1 MEASTRREH
10 AARPLTGRT
19 IGLHPLLLWML
30 VALTLLLLSIPRLHA
45 QDPLAT
51 ARSLYA
57 SAAYD
62 EALKALQEL
71 ADSAPPSAIRE
82 IEQYRFLCLLA
93 LGRSTEAKESIEAV
107 VTADPLFKLDPDTT
121 SPRVVD
127 AFRGVRREVL
137 PDVTTSIY
145 NVAKAAFDRKD
156 YKVAEVQ
163 LRKVIALGADPD
175 MPGGKVD
182 DIVRLSKGFLDLTVT
197 ALKGPDP
204 ATQAPAPQTAATN
217 PAAPG
222 TPSPAATTS
231 TNGAPAPTGTAPAT
245 PNTAAPNVAKRVE
258 VANQPGSGEI
268 RPPMAIKQTVPP
280 VPPDLSRFGA
290 LRSGEIEVL
299 IDETGKVQSTKVI
312 ASIHPVY
319 DAMVIAAT
327 KTWRYDPAT
336 ADGVPVKYRKRI
348 KITISETPR

>member
-1 MEASTRREH
+1 MEASTRREQVTVTRRPI
-10 AARPLTGRT
+10 ARTLDLRPLVIWT
-19 IGLHPLLLWML
+19 L
-30 VALTLLLLSIPRLHA
+30 VALTMLLLSIPRLHA
-45 QDPLAT
+45 QDALAT

-62 EALKALQEL
+62 EALKALQEI

-93 LGRSTEAKESIEAV
+93 LGRSSEAKESITAV
-107 VTADPLFKLDPDTT
+107 VTADPLYKLDENTI

-127 AFRGVRREVL
+127 AFRAVRREVL
-137 PDVTTSIY
+137 PDVTNAIY
-145 NVAKAAFDRKD
+145 NVGKSAFDRKD
-156 YKVAEVQ
+156 YRIAELQ
-163 LRKVIALGADPD
+163 LRKVIALGGDPD
-175 MPGGKVD
+175 MPGGKVE
-182 DIVRLSKGFLDLTVT
+182 DIVKLSKGFLDLTVT

-204 ATQAPAPQTAATN
+204 AAAPQQAPMNAGTN
-217 PAAPG
+217 PVAPNGNPAPSSAA
-222 TPSPAATTS
+222 
-231 TNGAPAPTGTAPAT
+231 NNPAPTGAAPAG
-245 PNTAAPNVAKRVE
+245 NAPPQTTKRVE

-268 RPPMAIKQTVPP
+268 RPPMAIKQAVPP
-280 VPPDLSRFGA
+280 VPPDLSRFGQ

-299 IDETGKVQSTKVI
+299 IDEKGKVQIAKVI

-319 DAMVIAAT
+319 DAMVMAAA

-348 KITISETPR
+348 KITIGESPR

>member
-10 AARPLTGRT
+10 VTRLLAGRT
-19 IGLHPLLLWML
+19 IGLHPLFLWML

-45 QDPLAT
+45 QDALAT

-71 ADSAPPSAIRE
+71 ADSAPPNAIRE

-93 LGRSTEAKESIEAV
+93 LGRSSEAKESITAV
-107 VTADPLFKLDPDTT
+107 VTADPLYKLDENNT

-127 AFRGVRREVL
+127 AFRNVRREVL
-137 PDVTTSIY
+137 PDVTTAIY
-145 NVAKAAFDRKD
+145 NVAKSAFDRKD
-156 YKVAEVQ
+156 YRVAEVQ
-163 LRKVIALGADPD
+163 LRKVIALGGDAD
-175 MPGGKVD
+175 MPGGKVE
-182 DIVRLSKGFLDLTVT
+182 DIVKLSRGFLDLTVT

-204 ATQAPAPQTAATN
+204 SQTPAPLNAGTN
-217 PAAPG
+217 PV
-222 TPSPAATTS
+222 SPA
-231 TNGAPAPTGTAPAT
+231 NPNPTAPAGGG
-245 PNTAAPNVAKRVE
+245 NAAAPAGGGTTAPAVAKRVE

-280 VPPDLSRFGA
+280 VPPDLSRFGQ

-299 IDETGKVQSTKVI
+299 IDETGKVQTAKVI

-319 DAMVIAAT
+319 DAMVLSSA
-327 KTWRYDPAT
+327 KNWRYDPAT

-348 KITISETPR
+348 KITISESPR

>member
-10 AARPLTGRT
+10 VTVTRRPTARARTLDLRPLVIWT
-19 IGLHPLLLWML
+19 L
-30 VALTLLLLSIPRLHA
+30 VALTVLLLSIPRIHA
-45 QDPLAT
+45 QDALAT

-62 EALKALQEL
+62 EALKALQEI

-93 LGRSTEAKESIEAV
+93 LGRSSEAKESITAV
-107 VTADPLFKLDPDTT
+107 VTADPLYKLDENTI

-127 AFRGVRREVL
+127 AFRAVRREVL
-137 PDVTTSIY
+137 PDVTNAIY
-145 NVAKAAFDRKD
+145 NVGKAAFDRKD
-156 YKVAEVQ
+156 YRIAELQ
-163 LRKVIALGADPD
+163 LRKVIALGGDPD
-175 MPGGKVD
+175 MPGGKVE
-182 DIVRLSKGFLDLTVT
+182 DIVKLSKGFLDLTVT
-197 ALKGPDP
+197 ALNPP
-204 ATQAPAPQTAATN
+204 PQQAPMNASTN
-217 PAAPG
+217 PVAPNG
-222 TPSPAATTS
+222 TPAPSSAA
-231 TNGAPAPTGTAPAT
+231 NNPAPTGAAPAG
-245 PNTAAPNVAKRVE
+245 NAPPPQTKRVE

-268 RPPMAIKQTVPP
+268 RPPMAIKQAVPP
-280 VPPDLSRFGA
+280 VPPDLSRFGQ

-299 IDETGKVQSTKVI
+299 IDETGKVQTAKVI

-319 DAMVIAAT
+319 DAMVMAAA

-348 KITISETPR
+348 KITIGESPR

>member
-10 AARPLTGRT
+10 VTGTRPRTARARTLDLRPLVIWTLVVLT
-19 IGLHPLLLWML
+19 I
-30 VALTLLLLSIPRLHA
+30 LLLSIPRLHA
-45 QDPLAT
+45 DAQDALAT

-62 EALKALQEL
+62 EALKALQEI

-93 LGRSTEAKESIEAV
+93 LGRSSEAKESITAV
-107 VTADPLFKLDPDTT
+107 VTADPLYKLDENTI

-127 AFRGVRREVL
+127 AFRAVRREVL
-137 PDVTTSIY
+137 PDVTTAIY
-145 NVAKAAFDRKD
+145 NVGKAAFDRKD
-156 YKVAEVQ
+156 YRIAELQ
-163 LRKVIALGADPD
+163 LRKVIALGGDPD

-182 DIVRLSKGFLDLTVT
+182 DIVKLSKGFLDLTVT
-197 ALKGPDP
+197 ALNPP
-204 ATQAPAPQTAATN
+204 PQAPMNAATN
-217 PAAPG
+217 PVAPNSTPAPSSAA
-222 TPSPAATTS
+222 
-231 TNGAPAPTGTAPAT
+231 NNPAPTGAAPAG
-245 PNTAAPNVAKRVE
+245 NAPPPQTTKRVE

-268 RPPMAIKQTVPP
+268 RPPMAIKQAVPP
-280 VPPDLSRFGA
+280 VPPDLSRFGQ

-299 IDETGKVQSTKVI
+299 IDETGKVQTAKVI

-319 DAMVIAAT
+319 DAMVMAAA

-348 KITISETPR
+348 KITIGESPR